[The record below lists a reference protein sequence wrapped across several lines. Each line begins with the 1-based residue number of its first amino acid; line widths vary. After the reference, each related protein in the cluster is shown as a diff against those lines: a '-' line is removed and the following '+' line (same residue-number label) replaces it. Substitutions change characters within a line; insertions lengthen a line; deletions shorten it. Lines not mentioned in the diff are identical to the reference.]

1 MTWPQ
6 FLGYLASGLV
16 LLTFAMRTMA
26 PMRVAA
32 IASNLAFIAYGL
44 SLGLTPVWLLHGILL
59 PLNAWRLLEQRP
71 RRRRRGER
79 RSGAAAARP
88 DAARRRAGQAAGLPA
103 VLPADERQDRRVC

>member
-6 FLGYLASGLV
+6 FLGFLASGLV

-71 RRRRRGER
+71 RRRRRRGER
-79 RSGAAAARP
+79 RTGT
-88 DAARRRAGQAAGLPA
+88 RRRAPPLPA
-103 VLPADERQDRRVC
+103 GPVPAHAAALQVDDHQDRRVC